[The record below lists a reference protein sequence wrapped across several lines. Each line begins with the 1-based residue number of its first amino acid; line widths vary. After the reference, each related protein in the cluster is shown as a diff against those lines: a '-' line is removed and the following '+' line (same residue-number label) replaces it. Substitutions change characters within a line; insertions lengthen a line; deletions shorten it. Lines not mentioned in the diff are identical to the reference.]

1 MSDAE
6 LQEEE
11 REVLLSIYDGDAA
24 FKQLTPTT
32 YQYKYGEDDDIK
44 SLLLEISWG
53 PSYPSEKPTI
63 NMNTFYN
70 KHIVQE
76 VKDKVVAHVEAE
88 AEQWLGC
95 AMTYTLFQSVQE
107 HLADLL
113 APQPDTITDLNADT
127 NKLTITDQNQLQEE
141 PTKKVKKEQLSKA
154 QKRRQWSRA
163 DGKGEKPRGW
173 DWVDIVKHLSQT
185 GSKQEQ
191 ES

>member
-11 REVLLSIYDGDAA
+11 REVLLSIYDGDSA

-32 YQYKYGEDDDIK
+32 FQYKFGEDNDAK
-44 SLLLEISWG
+44 SFLLEISWG
-53 PSYPSEKPTI
+53 TTYPSEKPII

-70 KHIVQE
+70 KHIVQD
-76 VKDKVVAHVEAE
+76 VKDKVAKLVEEE
-88 AEQWLGC
+88 AEQWLGS

-107 HLADLL
+107 HYAELVSE
-113 APQPDTITDLNADT
+113 QPEAVVDINTQTSQLKITDDS
-127 NKLTITDQNQLQEE
+127 QQGEE
-141 PTKKVKKEQLSKA
+141 TTKKPKKEHLTKA
-154 QKRRQWSRA
+154 QKRRQWNKT

-185 GSKQEQ
+185 GPKQEQ

>member
-11 REVLLSIYDGDAA
+11 REVLLSIYDGDPA
-24 FKQLTPTT
+24 FKQLTPITF
-32 YQYKYGEDDDIK
+32 QYKYGEDNDMK
-44 SLLLEISWG
+44 SFLLEISWG
-53 PSYPSEKPTI
+53 TTYPSERPTI

-76 VKDKVVAHVEAE
+76 VKDKVVQHLKAE
-88 AEQWLGC
+88 ADQWLGS

-107 HLADLL
+107 HFTELISA
-113 APQPDTITDLNADT
+113 QPDTVVDLNSQ
-127 NKLTITDQNQLQEE
+127 INQLKIADEHQKLEE
-141 PTKKVKKEQLSKA
+141 TTKKPKKEHLTKA
-154 QKRRQWSRA
+154 QKRRQWNKA

-185 GSKQEQ
+185 GPKQEQ